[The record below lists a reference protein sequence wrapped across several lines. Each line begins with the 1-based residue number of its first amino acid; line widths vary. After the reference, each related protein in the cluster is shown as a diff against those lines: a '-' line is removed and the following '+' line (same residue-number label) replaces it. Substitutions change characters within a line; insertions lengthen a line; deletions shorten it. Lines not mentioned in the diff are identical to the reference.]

1 MCTFAPMEL
10 QTGIEK
16 LEAQIEALEKKLYG
30 DDPDF
35 RMITCTG
42 WRVLDNDGK
51 IRIAAG
57 IFADETVVLPRRD
70 FLKFR
75 RIDES
80 M

>member
-1 MCTFAPMEL
+1 MEL

-16 LEAQIEALEKKLYG
+16 LEAQIAALEKMLYA

-35 RMITCTG
+35 GMICTG
-42 WRVLDNDGK
+42 WRVMDKSEKLRKSSGTTPDG
-51 IRIAAG
+51 
-57 IFADETVVLPRRD
+57 TVVLPTRD

>member
-1 MCTFAPMEL
+1 MAYLSPMEL

-16 LEAQIEALEKKLYG
+16 LEAQILALEKKLYG

-42 WRVLDNDGK
+42 WRVVDKDGK

-57 IFADETVVLPRRD
+57 IFADGTVVLPRRD

>member
-1 MCTFAPMEL
+1 MEL

-16 LEAQIEALEKKLYG
+16 LEAQIAALEKKLYG

-42 WRVLDNDGK
+42 WRVVDKDGQ
-51 IRIAAG
+51 IRIAEVTFDDG
-57 IFADETVVLPRRD
+57 TVKLPMRD
-70 FLKFR
+70 YLKFR

>member
-1 MCTFAPMEL
+1 MEL

-16 LEAQIEALEKKLYG
+16 LEAQIEALEKMLYG

-42 WRVLDNDGK
+42 WRVVDKDGQ
-51 IRIAAG
+51 IRIAEVTFDDG
-57 IFADETVVLPRRD
+57 TVKLPMRD
-70 FLKFR
+70 YLKFR

>member
-1 MCTFAPMEL
+1 MGYFAPMEL

-30 DDPDF
+30 DDPDRDF

-57 IFADETVVLPRRD
+57 IFADETVVLPTRD
-70 FLKFR
+70 LKPK
-75 RIDES
+75 
-80 M
+80 

>member
-1 MCTFAPMEL
+1 MEL

-16 LEAQIEALEKKLYG
+16 LEAQIAALEKMLYG

-35 RMITCTG
+35 RMITYKG
-42 WRVLDNDGK
+42 WRVVDKDGK
-51 IRIAAG
+51 LRIEASTL
-57 IFADETVVLPRRD
+57 ADGKVRLPTRD
-70 FLKFR
+70 YLKFR

>member
-1 MCTFAPMEL
+1 MYFAPMEL

-16 LEAQIEALEKKLYG
+16 LEAQIEALEKMLYG
-30 DDPDF
+30 DDRDF

-42 WRVLDNDGK
+42 WRVVDKDGQ
-51 IRIAAG
+51 IRIAEVTFDDG
-57 IFADETVVLPRRD
+57 TVKLPTRD
-70 FLKFR
+70 YLKFR

>member
-1 MCTFAPMEL
+1 MEL

-16 LEAQIEALEKKLYG
+16 LEAQIAALEKKLYG

-35 RMITCTG
+35 RMICTG
-42 WRVLDNDGK
+42 WRIVDKNEKLRK
-51 IRIAAG
+51 SAG
-57 IFADETVVLPRRD
+57 TTPDVTVKLPTRD
-70 FLKFR
+70 YLKFR